1 MGYFDQAQAGLTES
15 KTALDEVWDE
25 YPKMTETAVRTALG
39 SFLFKGDDV
48 FKYISEL
55 SGGERARIAIL
66 KLMLSGANF
75 LLLDEPTNHLDIT
88 SCEALENA
96 LMNYDGTL
104 FIISHDR
111 YLINKLADR
120 IYYLTPEGVKE
131 YLGSYDAYALA
142 QINTAPKH
150 EENRPKKTGANDYK
164 LKKERESERRK
175 LNTRITRAENE
186 TEELDGKIADLT
198 DKMSA
203 MSGTDYQSIMEMSEE
218 LERLRERQEEVMRD
232 WEEAALALE
241 AMDSADTTEGFD
253 DGKAD

>member
-1 MGYFDQAQAGLTES
+1 MLFRSQAQAGLTES

-142 QINTAPKH
+142 QI
-150 EENRPKKTGANDYK
+150 D
-164 LKKERESERRK
+164 RK
-175 LNTRITRAENE
+175 
-186 TEELDGKIADLT
+186 
-198 DKMSA
+198 S
-203 MSGTDYQSIMEMSEE
+203 
-218 LERLRERQEEVMRD
+218 VV
-232 WEEAALALE
+232 
-241 AMDSADTTEGFD
+241 
-253 DGKAD
+253 